1 LTIKELAEM
10 INEIVGFKGEI
21 VFDTSKPDGTSR
33 KLLDVS
39 RINGL
44 GWRSK
49 IDLEEGIKKTYE
61 WFLKHQ

>member
-1 LTIKELAEM
+1 MTIKELAEM